1 MSIVTTNSEL
11 TDRSWEYF
19 LSWSQIYE
27 FFKIQMHKYKQ
38 ILHKISEKEY
48 KHVLK
53 IPGKSQVYNIA

>member
-1 MSIVTTNSEL
+1 
-11 TDRSWEYF
+11 
-19 LSWSQIYE
+19 
-27 FFKIQMHKYKQ
+27 MHKYKQ